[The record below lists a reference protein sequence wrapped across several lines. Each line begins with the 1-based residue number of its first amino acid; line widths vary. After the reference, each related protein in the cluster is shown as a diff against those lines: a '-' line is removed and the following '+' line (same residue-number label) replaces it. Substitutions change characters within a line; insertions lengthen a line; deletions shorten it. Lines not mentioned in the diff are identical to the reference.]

1 MDIGI
6 IGLGNAGKPLAE
18 RLLKKGRRLKV
29 YDLNPAPAEDLAP
42 LGAVKTDSPGAAVGD
57 ITLIVLPSSVE
68 VKSAALGDKGFLAT
82 LQPGSILV
90 DLSGTYPGFAREL
103 EEECDERNVDF
114 LGGTLHAAGAPAV
127 TIPKGLLSVVIGGK
141 EAALER
147 SLEVLKDLCQKIICV
162 SEPWMPKAMKIAVI
176 MFAATSSIV
185 CAEVFTLLTAQGIDP
200 KLFLRLL
207 QTTGSRQSAAR
218 VEEFL
223 KRGKSYGGALSNS
236 YKDIR
241 QALETAAALEL
252 PLPLMNTVNQ
262 LQEIARA
269 QGLSRLSTP
278 AAIGKLYETLTATD
292 LSEATLESER
302 VFPEAQA
309 PQVIYLGK
317 AGI

>member
-90 DLSGTYPGFAREL
+90 DLSGTDPGFAREL
-103 EEECDERNVDF
+103 EEECDKRNVDF
-114 LGGTLHAAGAPAV
+114 LGATLHAAGAPAV

-147 SLEVLKDLCQKIICV
+147 SLEILKDLCQKIICV

-200 KLFLRLL
+200 KLFLHLL

-278 AAIGKLYETLTATD
+278 AAIGKLYEILTATD

-317 AGI
+317 ADI